1 MTKCGID
8 ALAFLF
14 YSVNVCVFACY
25 CMLKYLCL
33 FLWVCVYVRA
43 CVYVNIIFIYTQIQP
58 IRFVL
63 FSFMRSHRTWTLRR
77 IILCKAVSY
86 TSLVLVTTEPYY
98 TVSDNVSQIGRE
110 KKGQKIWCKWDSNLE
125 SSGPADSVPY
135 NWSILA
141 LVQDMFYAYLTR

>member
-14 YSVNVCVFACY
+14 YSVDVCVFACY
-25 CMLKYLCL
+25 CMFKYVCL

-43 CVYVNIIFIYTQIQP
+43 SVYVNIIFIYTQIQP

-98 TVSDNVSQIGRE
+98 TVSANVSQIGRE
-110 KKGQKIWCKWDSNLE
+110 KKEK
-125 SSGPADSVPY
+125 
-135 NWSILA
+135 
-141 LVQDMFYAYLTR
+141 MFYVSGTRIWNLRVPQTVFYTTDLFWLLCKICFMHI